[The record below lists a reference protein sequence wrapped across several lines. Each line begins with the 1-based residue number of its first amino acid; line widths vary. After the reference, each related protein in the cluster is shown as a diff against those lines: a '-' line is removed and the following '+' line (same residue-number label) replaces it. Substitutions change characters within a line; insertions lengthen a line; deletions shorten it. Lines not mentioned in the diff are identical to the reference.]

1 MLEVP
6 KTWKEVFIQSKV
18 CLALL
23 LENIPLI
30 CSELPHEYETVI
42 QAKRHVDSLFA
53 LKLFKHRFNLKQDYK
68 A

>member
-23 LENIPLI
+23 LENISLI
-30 CSELPHEYETVI
+30 CSESHTSTKPLS
-42 QAKRHVDSLFA
+42 KRRDTWTRCSLYS
-53 LKLFKHRFNLKQDYK
+53 LNLKQDYK